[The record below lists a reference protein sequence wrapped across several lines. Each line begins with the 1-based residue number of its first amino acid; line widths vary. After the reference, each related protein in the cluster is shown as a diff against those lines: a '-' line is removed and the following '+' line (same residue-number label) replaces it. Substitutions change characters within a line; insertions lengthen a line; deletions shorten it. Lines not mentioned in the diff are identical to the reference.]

1 MFAIPPYTH
10 THTPSPLFQ
19 QALHLL
25 LRSPHKGMGSAD
37 PQNSCCSKGSAA
49 ELFPFGLAKAYCPS
63 LRFLRDGSGQTPGGS
78 FTADLLHPVPWPI
91 SWNSAEAQFLYC
103 SLTRGL
109 RKGGRCMHTKPP
121 SKRLAQLLAKS
132 DGYKP
137 FCSQI
142 LPSARSP
149 QRLLK
154 PQTQDSVFCILPRC
168 SRRRLGQC
176 LMLPSPTRLIS
187 RGSKQ
192 WTMHVSEPWVP
203 TPP

>member
-1 MFAIPPYTH
+1 
-10 THTPSPLFQ
+10 
-19 QALHLL
+19 
-25 LRSPHKGMGSAD
+25 MGSAN
-37 PQNSCCSKGSAA
+37 PENSCCSKGLAA
-49 ELFPFGLAKAYCPS
+49 ELFPFGLAKARRPG
-63 LRFLRDGSGQTPGGS
+63 LRFLHDGSGQMPGGS
-78 FTADLLHPVPWPI
+78 FTADLLCPVPWPI
-91 SWNSAEAQFLYC
+91 SWNSAETQFRYC

-109 RKGGRCMHTKPP
+109 RKGGTCMHTKPP
-121 SKRLAQLLAKS
+121 SKRLAQLLARS

-142 LPSARSP
+142 LPSTRSP

-154 PQTQDSVFCILPRC
+154 LQTQGSVFSCILPHC

-192 WTMHVSEPWVP
+192 WIMHVSEPWAP
-203 TPP
+203 TPL